1 MTGYKINLPFEAG
14 FTLYRLNLVLD
25 FVKIVH
31 NIDYKWRN
39 IMKIAICDDNVEVI
53 KQIENIV
60 SQTYAEIQVDFFTT
74 CFENGRDLLAEI
86 QDKDAEYDIL
96 LLDID
101 MPEISGI
108 EVAKTIRERNENII
122 LIFIS
127 AYENYVFDTFEY
139 NPFRFVRKSRMLQE
153 LQIAMRAAED
163 VYQKNKKH
171 YVIIRCDEGEMRIE
185 ETEIMYFDVV
195 KRQIRICLADGRV
208 FHTWRTIKELQKE
221 LSAERFSK
229 IHSGCVV
236 NLKYVSGYGG
246 CNITLDNGVHLTA
259 SRGGIKTFKEELSR
273 YWSR

>member
-1 MTGYKINLPFEAG
+1 
-14 FTLYRLNLVLD
+14 
-25 FVKIVH
+25 
-31 NIDYKWRN
+31 
-39 IMKIAICDDNVEVI
+39 MKIAICDDNIDVI

-60 SQTYAEIQVDFFTT
+60 SQTYAEIQVDFLTT

-86 QDKDAEYDIL
+86 QNEDTEFDIL

-108 EVAKTIRERNENII
+108 EVARIIRERNVNSI

-127 AYENYVFDTFEY
+127 SYENYVFDTFEY

-153 LQIAMRAAED
+153 LPIALRAAEG
-163 VYQKNKKH
+163 VYQKNKKR
-171 YVIIRCDEGEMRIE
+171 YVIIHSDKGEVRIE
-185 ETEIMYFDVV
+185 ETEIMFFDVV
-195 KRQIRICLADGRV
+195 KRQIRISLADGRILY
-208 FHTWRTIKELQKE
+208 TWKTIKELQKE

-236 NLKYVSGYGG
+236 NLKYVSGYAG
-246 CNITLDNGVHLTA
+246 CDITLDNGVHLTA